1 MERRDSSLEVWSAL
15 VALKARFNPS
25 PDTKL
30 IDIHNRSK
38 SQQLLPYVLQQYSTS
53 FHIVT
58 HEWLISSEKN
68 YFVIFVYA
76 LYIIFY
82 EAMTYS
88 HFVKFLYIWLLKE
101 VINEYCCFSFN
112 KCYTLLLNIT
122 GVCWLL
128 IIDTSNVW
136 LTLLG

>member
-1 MERRDSSLEVWSAL
+1 MEQRDSSLEVWSAL
-15 VALKARFNPS
+15 VALKTRFNPS

-38 SQQLLPYVLQQYSTS
+38 FQQLLPYMLQQYSTS
-53 FHIVT
+53 FHIFI

-76 LYIIFY
+76 LCIIFY

-88 HFVKFLYIWLLKE
+88 HFVKFLYILKE
-101 VINEYCCFSFN
+101 VINEYCCFSLN

-122 GVCWLL
+122 GV
-128 IIDTSNVW
+128 NH
-136 LTLLG
+136 